1 MDANFQER
9 INDYDNSS
17 NNHEDLLNW
26 INSLKMPISR
36 KYNKIEDIKNAD
48 TFLELLKYYFQLKN
62 QKYYL
67 SLLNL
72 KTINKQGNEKLKF
85 ILHIISQLIYNNEIN
100 LRIGVI
106 KKNINNFFDNEE
118 MVWELL
124 YYVKYLYEKNIYK
137 GNKIYNNDNKNN
149 NNKIYNDN
157 KFPITSFSKN
167 TFKEIAKRK
176 NKKRLL
182 LKDFYDY
189 NKYKRII
196 INDLINKN
204 YECKSSKVLIPKVF
218 NNNMTNNL
226 NLNINNNNKNTYLNN
241 LKTEND
247 KFENK
252 NLRISSDL
260 EIKDFSHNYINKPK
274 SLKRNL
280 YSFYS
285 VKNLN
290 CFKNLNANIKNNK
303 ENEFNSNNSSNLN
316 LLCNNTYDN
325 AINITDI
332 NNNLKDKKINN
343 KKINERIVFTENN
356 MSKSFNSI
364 NSILPNRNSSQNLK
378 NDICSYNYKPIT
390 NKLSPNINIVR
401 DKEKEI
407 KIMDNKM
414 EMNNNKFQK
423 SLIGMLQN
431 DKMKSS
437 EDEEDI
443 NIYKIPK
450 LTNPFVLN
458 ENKLRKIKPTPP
470 RINKQELI
478 ENNFSIKN
486 SSIYT
491 NNNYINNISNH
502 IDYDNYF
509 SFKNANNFINEN
521 NEKSNNKYKEIKN
534 LIDNVEPIQKRFL
547 TRQNS
552 FLNDN
557 KELNNFIN
565 DNRKDIKPKKQ
576 ILYHSKSTINRQNN
590 LGDFNNINKNIF
602 IENRNQKY
610 NINIYN
616 IKNNNITQEKIDKK
630 EIIEWLKEINIIKNN
645 DFNAILISE
654 YVSDGIILCDIIN
667 KCEND
672 NNKIER
678 IFRPIASKEEAL
690 KNINKALDFLKKKE
704 NFPKRNI
711 LDYELIFE
719 IDEQTIW
726 GLLND
731 LYKYYSNKIGTKN
744 KEIIGVSNNSNQ
756 INMLL
761 NEKNYY
767 QLSRN
772 NKTKIKDKNK
782 LTLNIS
788 DLSDFKNRTINKYQ
802 NHFDAHLNINR
813 LNIRRNYSNILNTSN
828 INYNNNNNLFKN
840 KFFKNIMND
849 NDDDI
854 NFRRN
859 AYSVKNST
867 LAQQRNLSAQYE
879 RKEFINKGYFDYV
892 NDLKSHFDKNKIIT
906 KKGNEIIDNKESY
919 IFKCSNDDNDN
930 QLSNISDKLYFNYN
944 NYKNYNNKNK
954 KDENLSIKTKNNYT
968 EYYNNNKK
976 FEF

>member
-1 MDANFQER
+1 MDANFQEK
-9 INDYDNSS
+9 IEDYNISS

-26 INSLKMPISR
+26 INSLEMPISK
-36 KYNKIEDIKNAD
+36 KYNNIEDIKNAD
-48 TFLELLKYYFQLKN
+48 IFLDLLKYYFQLKN

-100 LRIGVI
+100 LRIDI
-106 KKNINNFFDNEE
+106 LKKNINNFFDNEE

-124 YYVKYLYEKNIYK
+124 TYVKYLYEKNIYNGHK
-137 GNKIYNNDNKNN
+137 MYNNDNKNN
-149 NNKIYNDN
+149 SNIIYNNN

-176 NKKRLL
+176 NQKKLL
-182 LKDFYDY
+182 LKDFYNY

-204 YECKSSKVLIPKVF
+204 YECKSTKALNPKVL
-218 NNNMTNNL
+218 NNNMTD
-226 NLNINNNNKNTYLNN
+226 NLNIKNNNTYLNN

-260 EIKDFSHNYINKPK
+260 EINTFSHNYINKPK

-290 CFKNLNANIKNNK
+290 CFKNPNSNIKNKK
-303 ENEFNSNNSSNLN
+303 EIEFNSNNNSNY
-316 LLCNNTYDN
+316 NTYDN
-325 AINITDI
+325 TINITDI
-332 NNNLKDKKINN
+332 NNNLEDKKINN
-343 KKINERIVFTENN
+343 KKINEKIVFTENN
-356 MSKSFNSI
+356 MSKSLNSI
-364 NSILPNRNSSQNLK
+364 SSILPNRSFSKNLK
-378 NDICSYNYKPIT
+378 NDISSYNYKPNT
-390 NKLSPNINIVR
+390 KKFSSNINIISIIR

-407 KIMDNKM
+407 KIMDKKM
-414 EMNNNKFQK
+414 QMNNNKYQNN
-423 SLIGMLQN
+423 LIGMFQN

-437 EDEEDI
+437 EDEEDL

-450 LTNPFVLN
+450 LTNPLVLY
-458 ENKLRKIKPTPP
+458 ENNLKKIKPTPP
-470 RINKQELI
+470 RIKQKLTEK
-478 ENNFSIKN
+478 NSSIKN
-486 SSIYT
+486 SSIYA
-491 NNNYINNISNH
+491 NSNYINNINNH
-502 IDYDNYF
+502 IDNDNYF
-509 SFKNANNFINEN
+509 SFKNANNIIKEN
-521 NEKSNNKYKEIKN
+521 NEKSNSKYTEIKN
-534 LIDNVEPIQKRFL
+534 LIDNIEPIQKRFL

-552 FLNDN
+552 FLYEN
-557 KELNNFIN
+557 KELNNILN
-565 DNRKDIKPKKQ
+565 DNRKEIKPKKQ
-576 ILYHSKSTINRQNN
+576 IVYHSKSTINRQNN
-590 LGDFNNINKNIF
+590 LYNYNNINKNMF
-602 IENRNQKY
+602 IDKKDQKY

-616 IKNNNITQEKIDKK
+616 IKTENMTKEKIDKK
-630 EIIEWLKEINIIKNN
+630 EIIEWLKDINIIKNT

-667 KCEND
+667 ECEND
-672 NNKIER
+672 NNKIKG

-711 LDYELIFE
+711 SDYELIFE

-731 LYKYYSNKIGTKN
+731 LYKYYSKKMGYTKN
-744 KEIIGVSNNSNQ
+744 KEIIDVSNSSNQ
-756 INMLL
+756 INNLL

-772 NKTKIKDKNK
+772 NKKIKDKDK
-782 LTLNIS
+782 LILNIS
-788 DLSDFKNRTINKYQ
+788 DLNDFKNRTINKYQ
-802 NHFDAHLNINR
+802 NHFDTHLNINR
-813 LNIRRNYSNILNTSN
+813 LNIRRNYSNILNISN
-828 INYNNNNNLFKN
+828 INNNNNLFKN
-840 KFFKNIMND
+840 NFFKNIMNV

-854 NFRRN
+854 NFRKN
-859 AYSVKNST
+859 ACSVKNST

-892 NDLKSHFDKNKIIT
+892 NDLKSHFDKNKLIP

-919 IFKCSNDDNDN
+919 IFNSNDDNDN
-930 QLSNISDKLYFNYN
+930 QLLNIKNKLYFNYN

-954 KDENLSIKTKNNYT
+954 KNESPSIKTKYNYT
-968 EYYNNNKK
+968 EYYNN
-976 FEF
+976 

>member
-1 MDANFQER
+1 MDANFQEK
-9 INDYDNSS
+9 IEDYNISS

-26 INSLKMPISR
+26 INSLEMPISK
-36 KYNKIEDIKNAD
+36 KYNNIEDIKNAD
-48 TFLELLKYYFQLKN
+48 TFLDLLKYYFQLKN

-100 LRIGVI
+100 LRIDI
-106 KKNINNFFDNEE
+106 LKKNINNFFDNEE

-124 YYVKYLYEKNIYK
+124 TYVKYLYEKNIYNGHK
-137 GNKIYNNDNKNN
+137 MYNNDNKNN
-149 NNKIYNDN
+149 SNIIYNNN

-176 NKKRLL
+176 NQKKLL
-182 LKDFYDY
+182 LKDFYNY

-204 YECKSSKVLIPKVF
+204 YECKSTKALNPKVL
-218 NNNMTNNL
+218 NNNMTD
-226 NLNINNNNKNTYLNN
+226 NLNIKNNNTYLNN

-260 EIKDFSHNYINKPK
+260 EINTFSHNYINKPK

-290 CFKNLNANIKNNK
+290 CFKNPNSNIKNKK
-303 ENEFNSNNSSNLN
+303 EIEFNSNNNSNY
-316 LLCNNTYDN
+316 NTYDN

-332 NNNLKDKKINN
+332 NNNLEDKKINN
-343 KKINERIVFTENN
+343 KKINEKIVFTENN
-356 MSKSFNSI
+356 MSKSLNSI
-364 NSILPNRNSSQNLK
+364 SSILPNRSFSKNLK
-378 NDICSYNYKPIT
+378 NDISSYNYKPNT
-390 NKLSPNINIVR
+390 KKFSSNINIISIIR

-407 KIMDNKM
+407 KIMDKKM
-414 EMNNNKFQK
+414 QMNNNKYQNN
-423 SLIGMLQN
+423 LIGMFQN

-437 EDEEDI
+437 EDEEDL

-450 LTNPFVLN
+450 LTNPLVLY
-458 ENKLRKIKPTPP
+458 ENNLKKIKPTPP
-470 RINKQELI
+470 RIKQKLTEK
-478 ENNFSIKN
+478 NSSIKN
-486 SSIYT
+486 SSIYA
-491 NNNYINNISNH
+491 NSNYINNISNH
-502 IDYDNYF
+502 IDNDNYF
-509 SFKNANNFINEN
+509 SFKNANNIIKEN
-521 NEKSNNKYKEIKN
+521 NEKSNSKYTEIKN
-534 LIDNVEPIQKRFL
+534 LIDNIEPIQKRFL

-552 FLNDN
+552 FLYEN
-557 KELNNFIN
+557 KELNNILN
-565 DNRKDIKPKKQ
+565 DNRKEIKPKKQ
-576 ILYHSKSTINRQNN
+576 IVYHSKSTINRQNN
-590 LGDFNNINKNIF
+590 LYNYNNINKNIF
-602 IENRNQKY
+602 IDKKDQKY

-616 IKNNNITQEKIDKK
+616 IKTENMTKEKIDKK
-630 EIIEWLKEINIIKNN
+630 EIIEWLKDINIIKNT

-667 KCEND
+667 ECEND
-672 NNKIER
+672 NNKIKG

-711 LDYELIFE
+711 SDYELIFE

-731 LYKYYSNKIGTKN
+731 LYKYYSKKMGYTKN
-744 KEIIGVSNNSNQ
+744 KEIIDVSNSSNQ
-756 INMLL
+756 INNLL

-772 NKTKIKDKNK
+772 NKKIKDKDK
-782 LTLNIS
+782 LILNIS
-788 DLSDFKNRTINKYQ
+788 DLHDFKNRTINKYQ
-802 NHFDAHLNINR
+802 NHFDTHLNINR
-813 LNIRRNYSNILNTSN
+813 LNIRRNYSNILNISN
-828 INYNNNNNLFKN
+828 INNNNNLFKN
-840 KFFKNIMND
+840 NFFKNIMNV

-854 NFRRN
+854 NFRKN
-859 AYSVKNST
+859 ACSVKNST

-892 NDLKSHFDKNKIIT
+892 NDLKSHFDKNKLIP

-919 IFKCSNDDNDN
+919 IFNSNDDNDN
-930 QLSNISDKLYFNYN
+930 QLLNIKNKLYFNYN

-954 KDENLSIKTKNNYT
+954 KNESPSIKTKYNYT
-968 EYYNNNKK
+968 EYYNN
-976 FEF
+976 

>member
-1 MDANFQER
+1 MDANFQEK
-9 INDYDNSS
+9 IEDYNISS

-26 INSLKMPISR
+26 INSLEMPISK
-36 KYNKIEDIKNAD
+36 KYNNIEDIKNAD

-100 LRIGVI
+100 LRIDI
-106 KKNINNFFDNEE
+106 LKKNINNFFDNEE

-124 YYVKYLYEKNIYK
+124 TYVKYLYEKNIYNGHK
-137 GNKIYNNDNKNN
+137 MYNNDNKNN
-149 NNKIYNDN
+149 SNIIYNNN

-176 NKKRLL
+176 NQKKLL
-182 LKDFYDY
+182 LKDFYNY

-204 YECKSSKVLIPKVF
+204 YECKSTKALNPKVL
-218 NNNMTNNL
+218 NNNMTD
-226 NLNINNNNKNTYLNN
+226 NLNIKNNNTYLNN

-260 EIKDFSHNYINKPK
+260 EINTFSHNYINKPK

-280 YSFYS
+280 CSFYS

-290 CFKNLNANIKNNK
+290 CFKNPNSNIKNKK
-303 ENEFNSNNSSNLN
+303 EIEFNSNNNSNY
-316 LLCNNTYDN
+316 NTYDN

-332 NNNLKDKKINN
+332 NNNLEDKKINN
-343 KKINERIVFTENN
+343 KKINEKIVFTENN

-364 NSILPNRNSSQNLK
+364 SSILPNRSFSKNLK
-378 NDICSYNYKPIT
+378 NDISSYNYKPNT
-390 NKLSPNINIVR
+390 KKFSSNINIISIIR

-407 KIMDNKM
+407 KIMDKKM
-414 EMNNNKFQK
+414 QMNNNKYQNN
-423 SLIGMLQN
+423 LIGMFQN

-437 EDEEDI
+437 EDEEDL

-450 LTNPFVLN
+450 LTNPLVLY
-458 ENKLRKIKPTPP
+458 ENNLKKIKPTPP
-470 RINKQELI
+470 RIKQKLTEK
-478 ENNFSIKN
+478 NSSIKN
-486 SSIYT
+486 SSIYA
-491 NNNYINNISNH
+491 NSNYINNISNH
-502 IDYDNYF
+502 IDNDNYF
-509 SFKNANNFINEN
+509 SFKNANNIIKEN
-521 NEKSNNKYKEIKN
+521 NEKSNSKYTEIKN
-534 LIDNVEPIQKRFL
+534 LIDNIEPIQKRFL

-552 FLNDN
+552 FLYEN
-557 KELNNFIN
+557 KELNNIIN
-565 DNRKDIKPKKQ
+565 DNRKEIKPKKQ
-576 ILYHSKSTINRQNN
+576 IVYHSKSTINRQNN
-590 LGDFNNINKNIF
+590 LYNYNNINKNMF
-602 IENRNQKY
+602 IDKKDQKY

-616 IKNNNITQEKIDKK
+616 IKTENMTKEKIDKK
-630 EIIEWLKEINIIKNN
+630 EIIEWLKDINIIKNT

-667 KCEND
+667 ECEND
-672 NNKIER
+672 NNKIKG

-711 LDYELIFE
+711 SDYELIFE
-719 IDEQTIW
+719 IDDQTIW

-731 LYKYYSNKIGTKN
+731 LYKYYSKKMGYTKN
-744 KEIIGVSNNSNQ
+744 KEIIDVSNSSNQ
-756 INMLL
+756 INNLL

-772 NKTKIKDKNK
+772 NKKIKDKEK
-782 LTLNIS
+782 LILNIS
-788 DLSDFKNRTINKYQ
+788 DLNDFKNRTINKYQ
-802 NHFDAHLNINR
+802 NHFDTHLNINR
-813 LNIRRNYSNILNTSN
+813 LNIRRNYSNILNISN
-828 INYNNNNNLFKN
+828 INNNNNLFKN
-840 KFFKNIMND
+840 NFFKNIMNV

-854 NFRRN
+854 NFRKN
-859 AYSVKNST
+859 ACSVKNST

-892 NDLKSHFDKNKIIT
+892 NDLKSHFDKNKLIP
-906 KKGNEIIDNKESY
+906 KKGNEIIDNKQSY
-919 IFKCSNDDNDN
+919 IFNSNDDNDN
-930 QLSNISDKLYFNYN
+930 QLLNIKNKLYFNYN

-954 KDENLSIKTKNNYT
+954 KNASPSIRTKYNYT
-968 EYYNNNKK
+968 EYYNN
-976 FEF
+976 

>member
-1 MDANFQER
+1 MDANFQEK
-9 INDYDNSS
+9 IEDYNISS

-26 INSLKMPISR
+26 INSLEMPISK
-36 KYNKIEDIKNAD
+36 KYNNIEDIKNAD
-48 TFLELLKYYFQLKN
+48 IFLDLLKYYFQLKN

-100 LRIGVI
+100 LRIDI
-106 KKNINNFFDNEE
+106 LKKNINNFFDNEE

-124 YYVKYLYEKNIYK
+124 TYVKYLYEKNIYNGHK
-137 GNKIYNNDNKNN
+137 MYNNDNKNN
-149 NNKIYNDN
+149 SNIIYNNN

-176 NKKRLL
+176 NQKKLL
-182 LKDFYDY
+182 LKDFYNY

-204 YECKSSKVLIPKVF
+204 YECKSTKALNPKIL
-218 NNNMTNNL
+218 NNNMTD
-226 NLNINNNNKNTYLNN
+226 NLNIKNNNTYLNN

-260 EIKDFSHNYINKPK
+260 EINTFSHNYINKPK

-280 YSFYS
+280 CSFYS

-290 CFKNLNANIKNNK
+290 CFKNPNSNIKNKK
-303 ENEFNSNNSSNLN
+303 EIEFNSNNNSNY
-316 LLCNNTYDN
+316 NTYDN

-332 NNNLKDKKINN
+332 NNNLEDKKINN
-343 KKINERIVFTENN
+343 KKINEKIVFTENN
-356 MSKSFNSI
+356 MSKSLNSI
-364 NSILPNRNSSQNLK
+364 SSILPNRSFSKNLK
-378 NDICSYNYKPIT
+378 NDISSYNYKPNT
-390 NKLSPNINIVR
+390 KKFSSNINIISIIR

-407 KIMDNKM
+407 KIMDKKM
-414 EMNNNKFQK
+414 QMNNNKYQNN
-423 SLIGMLQN
+423 LIGMFQN
-431 DKMKSS
+431 DKLKSS
-437 EDEEDI
+437 EDEEDL

-450 LTNPFVLN
+450 LTNPLVLY
-458 ENKLRKIKPTPP
+458 ENNLKKIKPTPP
-470 RINKQELI
+470 RIKQKLTEK
-478 ENNFSIKN
+478 NSSIKN
-486 SSIYT
+486 SSIYA
-491 NNNYINNISNH
+491 NSNYINNINNH
-502 IDYDNYF
+502 IDNDNYF
-509 SFKNANNFINEN
+509 SFKNANNIIKEN
-521 NEKSNNKYKEIKN
+521 NEKSNSKYTEIKN
-534 LIDNVEPIQKRFL
+534 LIDNIEPIQKRFL

-552 FLNDN
+552 FLYEN
-557 KELNNFIN
+557 KELNNIIN
-565 DNRKDIKPKKQ
+565 DNRKEIKPKKQ
-576 ILYHSKSTINRQNN
+576 IVYHSKSTINRQNN
-590 LGDFNNINKNIF
+590 LYNYNNINKNMF
-602 IENRNQKY
+602 IDKKDQKY

-616 IKNNNITQEKIDKK
+616 IKTENMTKEKIDKK
-630 EIIEWLKEINIIKNN
+630 EIIEWLKDINIIKNT

-667 KCEND
+667 ECEND
-672 NNKIER
+672 NNKIKG

-711 LDYELIFE
+711 SDYELIFE

-731 LYKYYSNKIGTKN
+731 LYKYYSKKMGYTKN
-744 KEIIGVSNNSNQ
+744 KEIIDVSNSSNQ
-756 INMLL
+756 INNLL

-772 NKTKIKDKNK
+772 NKKIKDKDK
-782 LTLNIS
+782 LILNIS
-788 DLSDFKNRTINKYQ
+788 DLNDFKNRTINKYQ
-802 NHFDAHLNINR
+802 NHFDTHLNINR
-813 LNIRRNYSNILNTSN
+813 LNIRRNYSNILNISN
-828 INYNNNNNLFKN
+828 INNNNNLFKN
-840 KFFKNIMND
+840 NFFKNIMNVD
-849 NDDDI
+849 DDDI
-854 NFRRN
+854 NFRKN
-859 AYSVKNST
+859 ACSVKNST

-892 NDLKSHFDKNKIIT
+892 NDLKSHFDKNKLIP
-906 KKGNEIIDNKESY
+906 KKGNEIIDNKQSY
-919 IFKCSNDDNDN
+919 IFNSNDDNDN
-930 QLSNISDKLYFNYN
+930 QLLNIKNKLYFNYN

-954 KDENLSIKTKNNYT
+954 KNASPSIRTKYNYT
-968 EYYNNNKK
+968 EYYNN
-976 FEF
+976 

>member
-1 MDANFQER
+1 MDANFQEK
-9 INDYDNSS
+9 IEDYNISS

-26 INSLKMPISR
+26 INSLEMPISK
-36 KYNKIEDIKNAD
+36 KYNNIEDIKNAD
-48 TFLELLKYYFQLKN
+48 IFLDLLKYYFQLKN

-100 LRIGVI
+100 LRIDI
-106 KKNINNFFDNEE
+106 LKKNINNFFDNEE

-124 YYVKYLYEKNIYK
+124 TYVKYLYEKNIYNGHK
-137 GNKIYNNDNKNN
+137 MYNNDNKNN
-149 NNKIYNDN
+149 SNIIYNNN

-176 NKKRLL
+176 NQKKLL
-182 LKDFYDY
+182 LKDFYNY

-204 YECKSSKVLIPKVF
+204 YECKSTKALNPKIL
-218 NNNMTNNL
+218 NNNMTD
-226 NLNINNNNKNTYLNN
+226 NLNIKNNNTYLNN

-260 EIKDFSHNYINKPK
+260 EINTFSHNYINKPK

-280 YSFYS
+280 CSFYS

-290 CFKNLNANIKNNK
+290 CFKNPNSNIKNKK
-303 ENEFNSNNSSNLN
+303 EIEFNSNNNSNY
-316 LLCNNTYDN
+316 NTYDN

-332 NNNLKDKKINN
+332 NNNLEDKKINN
-343 KKINERIVFTENN
+343 KKINEKIVFTENN
-356 MSKSFNSI
+356 MSKSLNSI
-364 NSILPNRNSSQNLK
+364 SSILPNRSFSKNLK
-378 NDICSYNYKPIT
+378 NDISSYNYKPNT
-390 NKLSPNINIVR
+390 KKFSSNINIISIIR

-407 KIMDNKM
+407 KIMDKKM
-414 EMNNNKFQK
+414 QMNNNKYQNN
-423 SLIGMLQN
+423 LIGMFQN
-431 DKMKSS
+431 DKLKSS
-437 EDEEDI
+437 EDEEDL

-450 LTNPFVLN
+450 LTNPLVLY
-458 ENKLRKIKPTPP
+458 ENNLKKIKPTPP
-470 RINKQELI
+470 RIKQKLTEK
-478 ENNFSIKN
+478 NSSIKN
-486 SSIYT
+486 SSIYA
-491 NNNYINNISNH
+491 NSNYINNINNH
-502 IDYDNYF
+502 IDNDNYF
-509 SFKNANNFINEN
+509 SFKNANNIIKEN
-521 NEKSNNKYKEIKN
+521 NEKSNSKYTEIKN
-534 LIDNVEPIQKRFL
+534 LIDNIEPIQKRFL

-552 FLNDN
+552 FLYEN
-557 KELNNFIN
+557 KELNNILN
-565 DNRKDIKPKKQ
+565 DNRKEIKPKKQ
-576 ILYHSKSTINRQNN
+576 IVYHSKSTINRQNN
-590 LGDFNNINKNIF
+590 LYNYNNINKNMF
-602 IENRNQKY
+602 IDKKDQKY

-616 IKNNNITQEKIDKK
+616 IKTENMTKEKIDKK
-630 EIIEWLKEINIIKNN
+630 EIIEWLKDINIIKNT

-667 KCEND
+667 ECEND
-672 NNKIER
+672 NNKIKG

-711 LDYELIFE
+711 SDYELIFE

-731 LYKYYSNKIGTKN
+731 LYKYYSKKMGYTKN
-744 KEIIGVSNNSNQ
+744 KEIIDVSNSSNQ
-756 INMLL
+756 INNLL

-772 NKTKIKDKNK
+772 NKKIKDKDK
-782 LTLNIS
+782 LILNIS
-788 DLSDFKNRTINKYQ
+788 DLNDFKNRTINKYQ
-802 NHFDAHLNINR
+802 NHFDTHLNINR
-813 LNIRRNYSNILNTSN
+813 LNIRRNYSNILNISN
-828 INYNNNNNLFKN
+828 INNNNNLFKN
-840 KFFKNIMND
+840 NFFKNIMNV

-854 NFRRN
+854 NFRKN
-859 AYSVKNST
+859 ACSVKNST

-892 NDLKSHFDKNKIIT
+892 NDLKSHFDKNKLIP
-906 KKGNEIIDNKESY
+906 KKGNEIIDNKQSY
-919 IFKCSNDDNDN
+919 IFNSNDDNDN
-930 QLSNISDKLYFNYN
+930 QLLNIKNKLYFNYN

-954 KDENLSIKTKNNYT
+954 KNASPSIRTKYNYT
-968 EYYNNNKK
+968 EYYNN
-976 FEF
+976 

>member
-1 MDANFQER
+1 MDANFQEK
-9 INDYDNSS
+9 IEDYNISS

-26 INSLKMPISR
+26 INSLEMPISK
-36 KYNKIEDIKNAD
+36 KYNNIEDIKNAD
-48 TFLELLKYYFQLKN
+48 IFLDLLKYYFQLKN

-100 LRIGVI
+100 LRIDI
-106 KKNINNFFDNEE
+106 LKKNINNFFDNEE

-124 YYVKYLYEKNIYK
+124 TYVKYLYEKNIYNGHK
-137 GNKIYNNDNKNN
+137 MYNNDNKNN
-149 NNKIYNDN
+149 SNIIYNNN

-176 NKKRLL
+176 NQKKLL
-182 LKDFYDY
+182 LKDFYNY

-204 YECKSSKVLIPKVF
+204 YECKSTKALNPKIL
-218 NNNMTNNL
+218 NNNMTD
-226 NLNINNNNKNTYLNN
+226 NLNIKNNNTYLNN

-260 EIKDFSHNYINKPK
+260 EINTFSHNYINKPK

-280 YSFYS
+280 CSFYS

-290 CFKNLNANIKNNK
+290 CFKNPNSNIKNKK
-303 ENEFNSNNSSNLN
+303 EIEFNSNNNSNY
-316 LLCNNTYDN
+316 NTYDN

-332 NNNLKDKKINN
+332 NNNLEDKKINN
-343 KKINERIVFTENN
+343 KKINEKIVFTENN
-356 MSKSFNSI
+356 MSKSLNSI
-364 NSILPNRNSSQNLK
+364 SSILPNRSFSKNLK
-378 NDICSYNYKPIT
+378 NDISSYNYKPNT
-390 NKLSPNINIVR
+390 KKFSSNINIISIIR

-407 KIMDNKM
+407 KIMDKKM
-414 EMNNNKFQK
+414 QMNNNKYQNN
-423 SLIGMLQN
+423 LIGMFQN
-431 DKMKSS
+431 DKLKSS
-437 EDEEDI
+437 EDEEDL

-450 LTNPFVLN
+450 LTNPLVLY
-458 ENKLRKIKPTPP
+458 ENNLKKIKPTPP
-470 RINKQELI
+470 RIKQKLTEK
-478 ENNFSIKN
+478 NSSIKN
-486 SSIYT
+486 SSIYA
-491 NNNYINNISNH
+491 NSNYINNISNH
-502 IDYDNYF
+502 IDNDNYF
-509 SFKNANNFINEN
+509 SFKNANNIIKEN
-521 NEKSNNKYKEIKN
+521 NEKSNSKYTEIKN
-534 LIDNVEPIQKRFL
+534 LIDNIEPIQKRFL

-552 FLNDN
+552 FLYEN
-557 KELNNFIN
+557 KELNNILN
-565 DNRKDIKPKKQ
+565 DNRKEIKPKKQ
-576 ILYHSKSTINRQNN
+576 IVYHSKSTINRQNN
-590 LGDFNNINKNIF
+590 LYNYNNINKNMF
-602 IENRNQKY
+602 IDKKDQKY

-616 IKNNNITQEKIDKK
+616 IKTENMTKEKIDKK
-630 EIIEWLKEINIIKNN
+630 EIIEWLKDINIIKNT

-667 KCEND
+667 ECEND
-672 NNKIER
+672 NNKIKG

-711 LDYELIFE
+711 SDYELIFE

-731 LYKYYSNKIGTKN
+731 LYKYYSKKMGYTKN
-744 KEIIGVSNNSNQ
+744 KEIIDVSNSSNQ
-756 INMLL
+756 INNLL

-772 NKTKIKDKNK
+772 NKKIKDKEK
-782 LTLNIS
+782 LILNIS
-788 DLSDFKNRTINKYQ
+788 DLNDFKNRTINKYQ
-802 NHFDAHLNINR
+802 NHFDTHLNINR
-813 LNIRRNYSNILNTSN
+813 LNIRRNYSNILNISN
-828 INYNNNNNLFKN
+828 INNNNNLFKN
-840 KFFKNIMND
+840 NFFKNIMNVD
-849 NDDDI
+849 DDDI
-854 NFRRN
+854 NFRKN
-859 AYSVKNST
+859 ACSVKNST

-892 NDLKSHFDKNKIIT
+892 NDLKSHFDKNKLIP
-906 KKGNEIIDNKESY
+906 KKGNEIIDNKQSY
-919 IFKCSNDDNDN
+919 IFNSNDDNDN
-930 QLSNISDKLYFNYN
+930 QLLNIKNKLYFNYN

-954 KDENLSIKTKNNYT
+954 KNASPSIRTKYNYT
-968 EYYNNNKK
+968 EYYNN
-976 FEF
+976 

>member
-1 MDANFQER
+1 MDANFQEK
-9 INDYDNSS
+9 IEDYNISS

-26 INSLKMPISR
+26 INSLEMPISK
-36 KYNKIEDIKNAD
+36 KYNNIEDIKNAD

-100 LRIGVI
+100 LRIDI
-106 KKNINNFFDNEE
+106 LKKNINNFFDNEE

-124 YYVKYLYEKNIYK
+124 TYVKYLYEKNIYNGHK
-137 GNKIYNNDNKNN
+137 MYNNDNKNN
-149 NNKIYNDN
+149 SNIIYNNN

-176 NKKRLL
+176 NQKKLL
-182 LKDFYDY
+182 LKDFYNY

-204 YECKSSKVLIPKVF
+204 YECKSTKALNPKIL
-218 NNNMTNNL
+218 NNNMTD
-226 NLNINNNNKNTYLNN
+226 NLNIKNNNTYLNN

-260 EIKDFSHNYINKPK
+260 EINTFSHNYINKPK

-290 CFKNLNANIKNNK
+290 CFKNPNSNIKNKK
-303 ENEFNSNNSSNLN
+303 EIEFNSNNNSNY
-316 LLCNNTYDN
+316 NTYDN

-332 NNNLKDKKINN
+332 NNNLEDKKINN
-343 KKINERIVFTENN
+343 KKINEKIVFTENN

-364 NSILPNRNSSQNLK
+364 SSILPNRSFSKNLK
-378 NDICSYNYKPIT
+378 NDISSYNYKPNT
-390 NKLSPNINIVR
+390 KKFSSNINIISIIR

-407 KIMDNKM
+407 KIMDKKM
-414 EMNNNKFQK
+414 QMNNNKYQNN
-423 SLIGMLQN
+423 LIGMFQN
-431 DKMKSS
+431 DKLKSS
-437 EDEEDI
+437 EDEEDL

-450 LTNPFVLN
+450 LTNPLVLY
-458 ENKLRKIKPTPP
+458 ENNLKKIKPTPP
-470 RINKQELI
+470 RIKQKLTEK
-478 ENNFSIKN
+478 NSSIKN
-486 SSIYT
+486 SSIYA
-491 NNNYINNISNH
+491 NSNYINNISNH
-502 IDYDNYF
+502 IDNDNYF
-509 SFKNANNFINEN
+509 SFKNANNIIKEN
-521 NEKSNNKYKEIKN
+521 NEKSNSKYTEIKN
-534 LIDNVEPIQKRFL
+534 LIDNIEPIQKRFL

-552 FLNDN
+552 FLYEN
-557 KELNNFIN
+557 KELNNIIN
-565 DNRKDIKPKKQ
+565 DNRKEIKPKKQ
-576 ILYHSKSTINRQNN
+576 IVYHSKSTINRQNN
-590 LGDFNNINKNIF
+590 LYNYNNINKNMF
-602 IENRNQKY
+602 IDKKDQKY

-616 IKNNNITQEKIDKK
+616 IKTENMTKEKIDKK
-630 EIIEWLKEINIIKNN
+630 EIIEWLKDINIIKNT

-667 KCEND
+667 ECEND
-672 NNKIER
+672 NNKIKG

-711 LDYELIFE
+711 SDYELIFE

-731 LYKYYSNKIGTKN
+731 LYKYYSKKMGYTKN
-744 KEIIGVSNNSNQ
+744 KEIIDVSNSSNQ
-756 INMLL
+756 INNFL

-772 NKTKIKDKNK
+772 NKKIKDKEK
-782 LTLNIS
+782 LILNIS
-788 DLSDFKNRTINKYQ
+788 DLNDFKNRTINKYQ
-802 NHFDAHLNINR
+802 NHFDTHLNINR
-813 LNIRRNYSNILNTSN
+813 LNIRRNYSNILNISN
-828 INYNNNNNLFKN
+828 INNNNNLFKN
-840 KFFKNIMND
+840 NFFKNIMNV

-854 NFRRN
+854 NFRKN
-859 AYSVKNST
+859 ACSVKNST

-892 NDLKSHFDKNKIIT
+892 NDLKSHFDKNKLIP
-906 KKGNEIIDNKESY
+906 KKGNEIIDNKQSY
-919 IFKCSNDDNDN
+919 IFNSNDDNDN
-930 QLSNISDKLYFNYN
+930 QLLNIKNKLYFNYN

-954 KDENLSIKTKNNYT
+954 KNASPSIRTKYNYT
-968 EYYNNNKK
+968 EYYNN
-976 FEF
+976 

>member
-1 MDANFQER
+1 MDANFQEK
-9 INDYDNSS
+9 IEDYNISS

-26 INSLKMPISR
+26 INSLEMPISK
-36 KYNKIEDIKNAD
+36 KYNNIEDIKNAD
-48 TFLELLKYYFQLKN
+48 TFLDLLKYYFQLKN

-100 LRIGVI
+100 LRIDI
-106 KKNINNFFDNEE
+106 LKKNINNFFDNEE

-124 YYVKYLYEKNIYK
+124 TYVKYLYEKNIYNGHK
-137 GNKIYNNDNKNN
+137 MYNNDNKNN
-149 NNKIYNDN
+149 SNIIYNNN

-176 NKKRLL
+176 NQKKLL
-182 LKDFYDY
+182 LKDFYNY

-204 YECKSSKVLIPKVF
+204 YECKSTKALNPKIL
-218 NNNMTNNL
+218 NNNMTD
-226 NLNINNNNKNTYLNN
+226 NLNIKNNNTYLNN

-260 EIKDFSHNYINKPK
+260 EINTFSHNYINKPK

-280 YSFYS
+280 CSFYS

-290 CFKNLNANIKNNK
+290 CFKNPNSNIKNKK
-303 ENEFNSNNSSNLN
+303 EIEFNSNNNSNY
-316 LLCNNTYDN
+316 NTYDN

-332 NNNLKDKKINN
+332 NNNLEDKKINN
-343 KKINERIVFTENN
+343 KKINEKIVFTENN
-356 MSKSFNSI
+356 MSKSLNSI
-364 NSILPNRNSSQNLK
+364 SSILPNRSFSKNLK
-378 NDICSYNYKPIT
+378 NDISSYNYKPNT
-390 NKLSPNINIVR
+390 KKFSSNINIISIIR

-407 KIMDNKM
+407 KIMDKKM
-414 EMNNNKFQK
+414 QMNNNKYQNN
-423 SLIGMLQN
+423 LIGMFQN
-431 DKMKSS
+431 DKLKSS
-437 EDEEDI
+437 EDEEDL

-450 LTNPFVLN
+450 LTNPLVLY
-458 ENKLRKIKPTPP
+458 ENNLKKIKPTPP
-470 RINKQELI
+470 RIKQKLTEK
-478 ENNFSIKN
+478 NSSIKN
-486 SSIYT
+486 SSIYA
-491 NNNYINNISNH
+491 NSNYINNINNH
-502 IDYDNYF
+502 IDNDNYF
-509 SFKNANNFINEN
+509 SFKNANNIIKEN
-521 NEKSNNKYKEIKN
+521 NEKSNSKYTEIKN
-534 LIDNVEPIQKRFL
+534 LIDNIEPIQKRFL

-552 FLNDN
+552 FLYEN
-557 KELNNFIN
+557 KELNNILN
-565 DNRKDIKPKKQ
+565 DNRKEIKPKKQ
-576 ILYHSKSTINRQNN
+576 IVYHSKSTINRQNN
-590 LGDFNNINKNIF
+590 LYNYNNINKNMF
-602 IENRNQKY
+602 IDKKDQKY

-616 IKNNNITQEKIDKK
+616 IKTENMTKEKIDKK
-630 EIIEWLKEINIIKNN
+630 EIIEWLKDINIIKNT

-667 KCEND
+667 ECEND
-672 NNKIER
+672 NNKIKG

-711 LDYELIFE
+711 SDYELIFE

-731 LYKYYSNKIGTKN
+731 LYKYYSKKMGYTKN
-744 KEIIGVSNNSNQ
+744 KEIIDVSNSSNQ
-756 INMLL
+756 INNLL

-772 NKTKIKDKNK
+772 NKKIKDKDK
-782 LTLNIS
+782 LILNIS
-788 DLSDFKNRTINKYQ
+788 DLNDFKNRTINKYQ
-802 NHFDAHLNINR
+802 NHFDTHLNINR
-813 LNIRRNYSNILNTSN
+813 LNIRRNYSNILNISN
-828 INYNNNNNLFKN
+828 INNNNNLFKN
-840 KFFKNIMND
+840 NFFKNIMNV

-854 NFRRN
+854 NFRKN
-859 AYSVKNST
+859 ACSVKNST

-892 NDLKSHFDKNKIIT
+892 NDLKSHFDKNKLIP
-906 KKGNEIIDNKESY
+906 KKGNEIIDNKQSY
-919 IFKCSNDDNDN
+919 IFNSNDDNDN
-930 QLSNISDKLYFNYN
+930 QLLNIKNKLYFNYN

-954 KDENLSIKTKNNYT
+954 KNASPSIRTKYNYT
-968 EYYNNNKK
+968 EYYNN
-976 FEF
+976 

>member
-1 MDANFQER
+1 MDANFQEK
-9 INDYDNSS
+9 IEDYNISS

-26 INSLKMPISR
+26 INSLEMPISK
-36 KYNKIEDIKNAD
+36 KYNNIEDIKNAD
-48 TFLELLKYYFQLKN
+48 IFLDLLKYYFQLKN

-100 LRIGVI
+100 LRIDI
-106 KKNINNFFDNEE
+106 LKKNINNFFDNEE

-124 YYVKYLYEKNIYK
+124 TYVKYLYEKNIYNGHK
-137 GNKIYNNDNKNN
+137 MYNNDNKNN
-149 NNKIYNDN
+149 SNIIYNNN

-176 NKKRLL
+176 NQKKLL
-182 LKDFYDY
+182 LKDFYNY

-204 YECKSSKVLIPKVF
+204 YECKSTKALNPKIL
-218 NNNMTNNL
+218 NNNMTD
-226 NLNINNNNKNTYLNN
+226 NLNIKNNNTYLNN

-260 EIKDFSHNYINKPK
+260 EINTFSHNYINKPK

-280 YSFYS
+280 CSFYS

-290 CFKNLNANIKNNK
+290 CFKNPNSNIKNKK
-303 ENEFNSNNSSNLN
+303 EIEFNSNNNSNY
-316 LLCNNTYDN
+316 NTYDN

-332 NNNLKDKKINN
+332 NNNLEDKKINN
-343 KKINERIVFTENN
+343 KKINEKIVFTENN
-356 MSKSFNSI
+356 MSKSLNSI
-364 NSILPNRNSSQNLK
+364 SSILPNRSFSKNLK
-378 NDICSYNYKPIT
+378 NDISSYNYKPNT
-390 NKLSPNINIVR
+390 KKFSSNINIISIIR

-407 KIMDNKM
+407 KIMDKKM
-414 EMNNNKFQK
+414 QMNNNKYQNN
-423 SLIGMLQN
+423 LIGMFQN
-431 DKMKSS
+431 DKLKSS
-437 EDEEDI
+437 EDEEDL

-450 LTNPFVLN
+450 LTNPLVLY
-458 ENKLRKIKPTPP
+458 ENNLKKIKPTPP
-470 RINKQELI
+470 RIKQKLTEK
-478 ENNFSIKN
+478 NSSIKN
-486 SSIYT
+486 SSIYA
-491 NNNYINNISNH
+491 NSNYINNINNH
-502 IDYDNYF
+502 IDNDNYF
-509 SFKNANNFINEN
+509 SFKNANNIIKEN
-521 NEKSNNKYKEIKN
+521 NEKSNSKYTEIKN
-534 LIDNVEPIQKRFL
+534 LIDNIEPIQKRFL

-552 FLNDN
+552 FLYEN
-557 KELNNFIN
+557 KELNNILN
-565 DNRKDIKPKKQ
+565 DNRKEIKPKKQ
-576 ILYHSKSTINRQNN
+576 IVYHSKSTINRQNN
-590 LGDFNNINKNIF
+590 LYNYNNINKNMF
-602 IENRNQKY
+602 IDKKDQKY

-616 IKNNNITQEKIDKK
+616 IKTENMTKEKIDKK
-630 EIIEWLKEINIIKNN
+630 EIIEWLKDINIIKNT

-667 KCEND
+667 ECEND
-672 NNKIER
+672 NNKIKG

-711 LDYELIFE
+711 SDYELIFE

-731 LYKYYSNKIGTKN
+731 LYKYYSKKMGYTKN
-744 KEIIGVSNNSNQ
+744 KEIIDVSNSSNQ
-756 INMLL
+756 INNLL

-772 NKTKIKDKNK
+772 NKKIKDKEK
-782 LTLNIS
+782 LILNIS
-788 DLSDFKNRTINKYQ
+788 DLNDFKNRTINKYQ
-802 NHFDAHLNINR
+802 NHFDTHLNINR
-813 LNIRRNYSNILNTSN
+813 LNIRRNYSNILNISN
-828 INYNNNNNLFKN
+828 INNNNNLFKN
-840 KFFKNIMND
+840 NFFKNIMNVD
-849 NDDDI
+849 DDDI
-854 NFRRN
+854 NFRKN
-859 AYSVKNST
+859 ACSVKNST

-892 NDLKSHFDKNKIIT
+892 NDLKSHFDKNKLIP
-906 KKGNEIIDNKESY
+906 KKGNEIIDNKQSY
-919 IFKCSNDDNDN
+919 IFNSNDDNDN
-930 QLSNISDKLYFNYN
+930 QLLNIKNKLYFNYN

-954 KDENLSIKTKNNYT
+954 KNASPSIRTKYNYT
-968 EYYNNNKK
+968 EYYNN
-976 FEF
+976 

>member
-1 MDANFQER
+1 MDANFQEK
-9 INDYDNSS
+9 IEDYNNSS

-26 INSLKMPISR
+26 INSLEMPISK
-36 KYNKIEDIKNAD
+36 KYNNIEDIKNAD
-48 TFLELLKYYFQLKN
+48 IFLDLLKYYFQLKN

-100 LRIGVI
+100 LRIDI
-106 KKNINNFFDNEE
+106 LKKNINNFFDNEE

-124 YYVKYLYEKNIYK
+124 TYVKYLYEKNIYNGHK
-137 GNKIYNNDNKNN
+137 MYNNDNKNN
-149 NNKIYNDN
+149 SNIIYNNN

-176 NKKRLL
+176 NQKKLL
-182 LKDFYDY
+182 LKDFYNY

-204 YECKSSKVLIPKVF
+204 YECKSTKALNPKVL
-218 NNNMTNNL
+218 NNNMTD
-226 NLNINNNNKNTYLNN
+226 NLNIKNNNTYLNN

-260 EIKDFSHNYINKPK
+260 EINTFSHNYINKPK

-280 YSFYS
+280 CSFYS

-290 CFKNLNANIKNNK
+290 CFKNPNSNIKNKK
-303 ENEFNSNNSSNLN
+303 EIEFNSNNNSNY
-316 LLCNNTYDN
+316 NTYDN

-332 NNNLKDKKINN
+332 NNNLEDKKINN
-343 KKINERIVFTENN
+343 KKINEKIVFTENN
-356 MSKSFNSI
+356 MSKSLNSI
-364 NSILPNRNSSQNLK
+364 SSILPNRSFSKNLK
-378 NDICSYNYKPIT
+378 NDISSYNYKPNT
-390 NKLSPNINIVR
+390 KKFSSNINIISIIR

-407 KIMDNKM
+407 KIMDKKM
-414 EMNNNKFQK
+414 QMNNNKYQNN
-423 SLIGMLQN
+423 LIGMFQN
-431 DKMKSS
+431 DKLKSS
-437 EDEEDI
+437 EDEEDL

-450 LTNPFVLN
+450 LTNPLVLY
-458 ENKLRKIKPTPP
+458 ENNLKKIKPTPP
-470 RINKQELI
+470 RIKQKLTEK
-478 ENNFSIKN
+478 NSSIKN
-486 SSIYT
+486 SSIYA
-491 NNNYINNISNH
+491 NSNYINNINNH
-502 IDYDNYF
+502 IDNDNYF
-509 SFKNANNFINEN
+509 SFKNANNIIKEN
-521 NEKSNNKYKEIKN
+521 NEKSNSKYTEIKN
-534 LIDNVEPIQKRFL
+534 LIDNIEPIQKRFL

-552 FLNDN
+552 FLYEN
-557 KELNNFIN
+557 KELNNILN
-565 DNRKDIKPKKQ
+565 DNRKEIKPKKQ
-576 ILYHSKSTINRQNN
+576 IVYHSKSTINRQNN
-590 LGDFNNINKNIF
+590 LYNYNNINKNMF
-602 IENRNQKY
+602 IDKKDQKY

-616 IKNNNITQEKIDKK
+616 IKTENMTKEKIDKK
-630 EIIEWLKEINIIKNN
+630 EIIEWLKDINIIKNT

-667 KCEND
+667 ECEND
-672 NNKIER
+672 NNKIKG

-711 LDYELIFE
+711 SDYELIFE

-731 LYKYYSNKIGTKN
+731 LYKYYSKKMGYTKN
-744 KEIIGVSNNSNQ
+744 KEIIDVSNSSNQ
-756 INMLL
+756 INNLL

-772 NKTKIKDKNK
+772 NKKIKDKEK
-782 LTLNIS
+782 LILNIS
-788 DLSDFKNRTINKYQ
+788 DLNDFKNRTINKYQ
-802 NHFDAHLNINR
+802 NHFDTHLNINR
-813 LNIRRNYSNILNTSN
+813 LNIRRNYSNILNISN
-828 INYNNNNNLFKN
+828 INNNNNLFKN
-840 KFFKNIMND
+840 NFFKNIMNV

-854 NFRRN
+854 NFRKN
-859 AYSVKNST
+859 ACSVKNST

-892 NDLKSHFDKNKIIT
+892 NDLKSHFDKNKLIP
-906 KKGNEIIDNKESY
+906 KKGNEIIDNKQSY
-919 IFKCSNDDNDN
+919 IFNSNDDNDN
-930 QLSNISDKLYFNYN
+930 QLLNIKNKLYFNYN

-954 KDENLSIKTKNNYT
+954 KNASPSIRTKYNYT
-968 EYYNNNKK
+968 EYYNN
-976 FEF
+976 